1 LGFGGTVN
9 LWLSQRDQMDGLR
22 ISSRFRPH
30 AGIRR
35 TGSGAFMDWRGGGF
49 SAYDLVQGVIA
60 AKATA

>member
-1 LGFGGTVN
+1 
-9 LWLSQRDQMDGLR
+9 MDGLR